1 MFSFF
6 YLLVLFPFNFI
17 DAEERNATF
26 NKRINKN
33 GILII
38 FIFIHKLTVFCLRLS
53 FHLTFKFLVLQIDRQ
68 CKTTIQSG
76 RSYADFSTKS

>member
-26 NKRINKN
+26 NKKINKN

-38 FIFIHKLTVFCLRLS
+38 FRSRIIHKLTVFCLRLS
-53 FHLTFKFLVLQIDRQ
+53 FHLTLKFLVLQINRQ
-68 CKTTIQSG
+68 FFLFFVVM
-76 RSYADFSTKS
+76 SYM

>member
-38 FIFIHKLTVFCLRLS
+38 FRSHIIHKLTVFCLRLS

-68 CKTTIQSG
+68 LFLCFVVMS
-76 RSYADFSTKS
+76 